1 MDIKENVSS
10 EISYRSSINKY
21 ERDKETNSNIET
33 EIKTNMN
40 EISSTNNKTI
50 NTDKFNNIV
59 SNSIESKFKESSSD
73 INTDLTIV
81 NEKIKSERRI

>member
-1 MDIKENVSS
+1 
-10 EISYRSSINKY
+10 
-21 ERDKETNSNIET
+21 
-33 EIKTNMN
+33 MN

-81 NEKIKSERRI
+81 SEKIKSENTDMSIISNSFSTPSYLLMK